1 MKRFGKLLALTAI
14 VSVLGVSIPFQSFAA
29 SKTISSV
36 TIYAGLEELE
46 SGENLPEETAFEQGK
61 FQGQLCMYKQQQI
74 RGQQRRVDYL

>member
-36 TIYAGLEELE
+36 TIYAGLEYI
-46 SGENLPEETAFEQGK
+46 PTTADT
-61 FQGQLCMYKQQQI
+61 
-74 RGQQRRVDYL
+74 RSAV